1 MQRSAVV
8 ARFALLALL
17 VAPLVAPS
25 RASASGCSDPAILG
39 TENQIVMGATQRH
52 VEAADLNGDGLL
64 DLVASTDNAIV
75 VALATGMSGGIVS
88 YGAGV
93 AYPTPQGAT
102 GTAIADFNGDG
113 ILDIAV
119 ACDNAGLVLF
129 RGLGSGGV
137 GNGQFISY
145 SNINIGSAWD
155 VAAGD
160 LNGDGILDLV
170 VSLRN
175 GTVVPFIGHGSGGV
189 GDGTFTQ
196 GVAASA
202 PGSPKGLVLAD
213 LDKDGILD
221 VVVATEGPA
230 VGVLKGN
237 GSGGIGNG
245 TFQSGISLIGSGT
258 TYDVAVGDFNR
269 DGYPDV
275 ASANYTGQSISV
287 FLGGPGMTFGSALTH
302 AAPGSPLGIAA
313 ADIDSDGRTDLVV
326 AATGGGSSF
335 AYFHNVGN
343 SAPTLDGF
351 NFSTT
356 YGPAKVGY
364 GISVADLNGD
374 HAVDVLVPGVAD
386 PSVLLAFNACTA
398 FPPRA
403 LTTDV
408 VGSGTISRN
417 PDLPFY
423 TNGTA
428 VQLTAT
434 PAPGWVFANWSGD
447 ALGSNNPTSVTM
459 DADRTVTARFE
470 LDPTLP
476 PQIVSITD
484 VPLDQGGKVKLRWRA
499 SALETN
505 TSDPDSLVTQYY
517 IWREIPQSALRA
529 YATDGASGYLHTTS
543 ATRDYF
549 WEFVTSLPA
558 SGFTGYSYT
567 ASTTS
572 DSTELGNPYTSFLV
586 QGRNAAGTRWFNSD
600 PDSGYSVDNLAPT
613 TPGPVAAS
621 YGAASNQLHW
631 GASVAPDLRGYR
643 LYGGTTSDFVPS
655 AVNLIAEVADTA
667 FVDPSPRP
675 FYYRLA
681 AIDVHGNMSGFVL
694 VSPDAQL
701 GVPAG
706 DLVFALDGMI
716 PNPSTGD
723 HISIQLSLPSTEP
736 ALLELLDVS
745 GRRLAG
751 RRLEG
756 VAGRQTVALDPGK
769 ALAPGLYWIRLRHAG
784 EEKTARA
791 VVMQ

>member
-1 MQRSAVV
+1 VPIQHSLTV
-8 ARFALLALL
+8 
-17 VAPLVAPS
+17 
-25 RASASGCSDPAILG
+25 
-39 TENQIVMGATQRH
+39 TIVG
-52 VEAADLNGDGLL
+52 
-64 DLVASTDNAIV
+64 
-75 VALATGMSGGIVS
+75 
-88 YGAGV
+88 
-93 AYPTPQGAT
+93 P
-102 GTAIADFNGDG
+102 
-113 ILDIAV
+113 
-119 ACDNAGLVLF
+119 
-129 RGLGSGGV
+129 GLGSV
-137 GNGQFISY
+137 T
-145 SNINIGSAWD
+145 
-155 VAAGD
+155 
-160 LNGDGILDLV
+160 
-170 VSLRN
+170 R
-175 GTVVPFIGHGSGGV
+175 
-189 GDGTFTQ
+189 
-196 GVAASA
+196 
-202 PGSPKGLVLAD
+202 SPNLP
-213 LDKDGILD
+213 
-221 VVVATEGPA
+221 TY
-230 VGVLKGN
+230 GN
-237 GSGGIGNG
+237 GS
-245 TFQSGISLIGSGT
+245 TVRLT
-258 TYDVAVGDFNR
+258 A
-269 DGYPDV
+269 
-275 ASANYTGQSISV
+275 AA
-287 FLGGPGMTFGSALTH
+287 TFGS
-302 AAPGSPLGIAA
+302 
-313 ADIDSDGRTDLVV
+313 VF
-326 AATGGGSSF
+326 TG
-335 AYFHNVGN
+335 
-343 SAPTLDGF
+343 
-351 NFSTT
+351 
-356 YGPAKVGY
+356 
-364 GISVADLNGD
+364 
-374 HAVDVLVPGVAD
+374 
-386 PSVLLAFNACTA
+386 
-398 FPPRA
+398 
-403 LTTDV
+403 
-408 VGSGTISRN
+408 
-417 PDLPFY
+417 
-423 TNGTA
+423 
-428 VQLTAT
+428 
-434 PAPGWVFANWSGD
+434 WSGD
-447 ALGSNNPTSVTM
+447 AGGSANPYDLLM
-459 DADRTVTARFE
+459 DGDKAITATF
-470 LDPTLP
+470 DIDHSIS

-484 VPLDQGGKVKLRWRA
+484 VPLDQGGKVKLRWSA
-499 SALETN
+499 SSLETRTAN
-505 TSDPDSLVTQYY
+505 PDTAVTQYY

-572 DSTELGNPYTSFLV
+572 DSTELGNPYTAFLV